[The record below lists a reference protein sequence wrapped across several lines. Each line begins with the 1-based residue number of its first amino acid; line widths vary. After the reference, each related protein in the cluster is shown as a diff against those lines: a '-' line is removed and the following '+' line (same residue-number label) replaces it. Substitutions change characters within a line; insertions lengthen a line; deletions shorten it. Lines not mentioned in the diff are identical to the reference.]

1 MAQQPNVQRI
11 GAHAWCLGLTVA
23 GGALIV
29 GALGGS
35 PGEEPAT
42 VLAQKDTPPPITAA
56 HPDDALHTR
65 GGGAGITHVS
75 KTE

>member
-11 GAHAWCLGLTVA
+11 GAYAWCLILTVA

-42 VLAQKDTPPPITAA
+42 VVVQKDTPPSVIAA

-65 GGGAGITHVS
+65 GDGAGITHVS

>member
-1 MAQQPNVQRI
+1 MAQQANVQRI
-11 GAHAWCLGLTVA
+11 GAYAWCLILTVA

-42 VLAQKDTPPPITAA
+42 VLVQKDTPPPIVAA
-56 HPDDALHTR
+56 DTDGELYIR